1 MTDSMQT
8 VQTSTDQTGTGQMG
22 AGEVL
27 ATAKASPARRGVGLL
42 SLAGLGVMLIYSAF
56 TRSPDLGW
64 QIALGLIGLGFI
76 AIAEVMRRS
85 TASALELTDQGLRDA
100 DGRVIVHLDEIE
112 RIDQGAFAVKPSNG
126 FLLKTNRRVPR
137 GWRLGLWWSLG
148 RRIGVGGMTPANET
162 KLIAE
167 IIRAK
172 LAERHIV

>member
-1 MTDSMQT
+1 MPPRKPSLMTN
-8 VQTSTDQTGTGQMG
+8 TSQMMHTGTGN
-22 AGEVL
+22 VL
-27 ATAKASPARRGVGLL
+27 ATAKASPARRGIGLL
-42 SLAGLGVMLIYSAF
+42 SLAGLGGMLLYSAF
-56 TRSPDLGW
+56 NRSPDAGW
-64 QIALGLIGLGFI
+64 QIALALVGLGFI

-85 TASALELTDQGLRDA
+85 TASAVQLTDEALCDT
-100 DGRVIVHLDEIE
+100 DGRVIVRIDEIE

-172 LAERHIV
+172 LAERNST

>member
-1 MTDSMQT
+1 MTDIPQTMQPG
-8 VQTSTDQTGTGQMG
+8 VGD
-22 AGEVL
+22 VL

-42 SLAGLGVMLIYSAF
+42 ALAGLGVVLIHSAL

-64 QIALGLIGLGFI
+64 QIALAAIGLGFI
-76 AIAEVMRRS
+76 AIAELMRRS
-85 TASALELTDQGLRDA
+85 TASALELTDDALRDA
-100 DGRVIVHLDEIE
+100 DGRVIVRMDEIE

-167 IIRAK
+167 MIRAK
-172 LAERHIV
+172 LAERDGA